1 MSRQTVTVNGFCC
14 LLIARLGQ
22 IFFHLAILLLSMVK
36 TNVEKLTYR
45 KWLILLLDAPQG
57 MTDGSCVKR
66 GFCSLRYSWALR
78 R

>member
-1 MSRQTVTVNGFCC
+1 
-14 LLIARLGQ
+14 
-22 IFFHLAILLLSMVK
+22 MVK